1 MIQIGRIHQHQ
12 TPARTHFFMEWLE
25 WRGIKKSEFAR
36 MVGVDKSLV
45 TKWASGNMPT
55 SKNIM
60 TIAEQLNI
68 EPNDLFRHP
77 NDDWLTRFFEGRK
90 QDEIDR
96 IKIMLEAAFP
106 KTGTDD

>member
-1 MIQIGRIHQHQ
+1 
-12 TPARTHFFMEWLE
+12 
-25 WRGIKKSEFAR
+25 

-55 SKNIM
+55 GKNIM
-60 TIAEQLNI
+60 TITEQLNI

-77 NDDWLTRFFEGRK
+77 NDDWLTKFFEGRK

-96 IKIMLEAAFP
+96 IKIMLQAAFP
-106 KTGTDD
+106 KTGTGG